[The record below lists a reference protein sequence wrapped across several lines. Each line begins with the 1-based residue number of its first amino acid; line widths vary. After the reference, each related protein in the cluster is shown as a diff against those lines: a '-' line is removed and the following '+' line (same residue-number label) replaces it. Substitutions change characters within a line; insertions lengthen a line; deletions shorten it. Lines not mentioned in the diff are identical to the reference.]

1 MLGKLTL
8 ADVVCN
14 ALDKDY
20 SLENAASDL
29 GELMNER
36 ELIKRRF
43 GTGLQRLA
51 ELEMII
57 PIQEKLAQGKLQGDQ
72 LYAQLDRLGISLE
85 KHE

>member
-1 MLGKLTL
+1 MLGKLSL
-8 ADVVCN
+8 ADVVSN
-14 ALDKDY
+14 VFDKDY
-20 SLENAASDL
+20 SLEQAVIDL

-57 PIQEKLAQGKLQGDQ
+57 PLQEKLALGHLQGDQ
-72 LYAQLDRLGISLE
+72 LYAQLDMLGIRLD
-85 KHE
+85 KY